1 MARRLLVTRGTKA
14 EESASEPLAQEER
27 IVSTEAD
34 RTLQDF
40 DRDGYTIFRN
50 VIDPGLIAEASDHV
64 AWLHARYPD
73 RLGEDLATEL
83 VAGDP
88 FWVRL
93 VGDDRLLDIAE
104 LFLGPDLAL
113 FASHYISKPPFAG
126 KAVLWH
132 QDGAY
137 WPLEP
142 MRVITLWLAVDEST
156 PENGCMRVIPGS
168 HKDALHELRQRDDVD
183 NVLGSESA
191 VTVDESKAVDLVLSP
206 GDVEVHHPN
215 ILHASDANTSPRR
228 RCGLTIRYIP
238 TSTRI
243 TSEEQPF
250 VSALLLRGEP
260 GVNVYQPFP
269 TYVAGEHM
277 PFAGAGDRA

>member
-1 MARRLLVTRGTKA
+1 MVIT
-14 EESASEPLAQEER
+14 EVDR
-27 IVSTEAD
+27 ILKD
-34 RTLQDF
+34 Y

-64 AWLHARYPD
+64 AWLQARHPD
-73 RLGEDLATEL
+73 RLGEDLGTEL

-93 VGDDRLLDIAE
+93 VSDDRLLDLAQ
-104 LFLGPDLAL
+104 LFVGPDIAL
-113 FASHYISKPPFAG
+113 FASHYISKPPFSG
-126 KAVLWH
+126 KPVLWH

-142 MRVITLWLAVDEST
+142 MRVVTLWLAVDEST

-168 HKDALHELRQRDDVD
+168 HKEDLHELRQRDDID

-191 VTVDESKAVDLVLSP
+191 VTVDESKAVDLVLAP

-215 ILHASDANTSPRR
+215 ILHASTANTSPKR

-250 VSALLLRGEP
+250 VSALLFRGDP

-269 TYVAGEHM
+269 KYVEGEHM
-277 PFAGAGDRA
+277 PFAGAGERA